1 MDSRL
6 KKQKPKTNTA
16 QAEKRPVRVEVREGG
31 KPAEGPPTV
40 SKEREGGKPA
50 DRPPI
55 VEEGGTLSS
64 DEESGGT
71 QREARQG
78 TPDVLQLGG
87 LTLNEEDAL
96 LKSPS
101 KGETIREATP
111 MEHEQFHKY
120 ESKAQKKKAKL
131 LRRRAATAGEGSGIP
146 EVFTKGEAKPG
157 PSRRGLKIKR
167 QSTDEGR
174 SERPPA
180 KRPNQGKAAAEGPR
194 NVAKANRG
202 LAVAVCREDGV
213 SVDEAL
219 ARLIRKRLTQLI
231 EVVVLKVVRGE
242 PGLVAPRFATS
253 GLVSEGFFL
262 VTPKTTESREW
273 LLSQDFGELDG
284 HKIIVRKLEQTRVQ
298 VWVPGDTDTEYVKE
312 FLYAQNPDRPEL
324 KILHWK
330 AVGREALELGTR
342 LTFMVPDGV
351 EESWG
356 QEKTKILD
364 FSATSVRVRILRA
377 NPNPQPSESKQEGPA
392 EAPELKQESTE
403 PVDVHTGGEGSMDVA
418 GSELSE

>member
-1 MDSRL
+1 MD
-6 KKQKPKTNTA
+6 KVETNKMNKNKITA
-16 QAEKRPVRVEVREGG
+16 QAEKE
-31 KPAEGPPTV
+31 PARAE
-40 SKEREGGKPA
+40 EREGGKPV
-50 DRPPI
+50 DGPPTI
-55 VEEGGTLSS
+55 TAGGTSS
-64 DEESGGT
+64 SGESEHGG
-71 QREARQG
+71 QERSRKG
-78 TPDVLQLGG
+78 TPDVLQLEG
-87 LTLNEEDAL
+87 LTLHEEEAL
-96 LKSPS
+96 LQSPS
-101 KGETIREATP
+101 RGETVREATP
-111 MEHEQFHKY
+111 VGKEQFHKY

-131 LRRRAATAGEGSGIP
+131 LRRRAAIAGEGSGIP
-146 EVFTKGEAKPG
+146 VAFTKGEAKPG
-157 PSRRGLKIKR
+157 PSTRGLKMKR

-180 KRPNQGKAAAEGPR
+180 KRHNQGKAAAEGPR

-219 ARLIRKRLTQLI
+219 AKLIRKKLTQMI

-273 LLSQDFGELDG
+273 LLSQDFGELGG

-324 KILHWK
+324 KILQWK

-342 LTFMVPDGV
+342 LTYMVPEGV

-356 QEKTKILD
+356 EEKTKVLD

-377 NPNPQPSESKQEGPA
+377 NPNPQPSESKQEEIEG
-392 EAPELKQESTE
+392 APELMQEGAK
-403 PVDVHTGGEGSMDVA
+403 PVDVHTGGEECMDVA
-418 GSELSE
+418 GDEPSE